1 MRELPVKAAS
11 FFVRKSG
18 WVLTFIVMLLLGYFG
33 YLWYAYVANP
43 QWSDSQKQ
51 KYIST
56 KESAISFD
64 QKGFDSVISE
74 IGKRKSEYDNKINN
88 ALDVFRLK

>member
-1 MRELPVKAAS
+1 MRELPGKVAS

-18 WVLTFIVMLLLGYFG
+18 WVLTFIALLLLGYFG

-51 KYIST
+51 EYIST
-56 KESAISFD
+56 KENAISFD

-74 IGKRKSEYDNKINN
+74 IGKRKNEYDNRISN
-88 ALDVFRLK
+88 APDVFRLK